1 MILVGRER
9 IGDGFDIVSRL
20 ARRSDLVQTGKL
32 KWNER
37 VILDTVDFIDCHHQ
51 KRSTAK
57 LVSSADRWHGDR
69 IGKFAQSSAFSIY
82 SWFSIRDSS
91 AW

>member
-32 KWNER
+32 KWNDR
-37 VILDTVDFIDCHHQ
+37 VILDTVDFIDCHH
-51 KRSTAK
+51 
-57 LVSSADRWHGDR
+57 
-69 IGKFAQSSAFSIY
+69 
-82 SWFSIRDSS
+82 
-91 AW
+91 